1 MAVRKVIRAGDHRLK
16 AKNKQISSI
25 KSAKT
30 QKLIKDL
37 ISTMHKVELIGIAA
51 PQIGE
56 NWMVFITEPRKTKAR
71 KGAKE
76 ITDKIRVYINPKFV
90 FKSKEESIIWEGC
103 GSIGELFGSVSR
115 PKEVE
120 IEAWD
125 EKGQKF
131 SLRADG
137 LLARVIQHE
146 MDHLAGV
153 EFIQKVTDYNKVMVQ
168 ENYRKYIRNSSLQ
181 KHNSKITKIEYK
193 NI

>member
-1 MAVRKVIRAGDHRLK
+1 MAVRKVIRAGDSRLK

-37 ISTMHKVELIGIAA
+37 ISAMHKVELIGIAA

-103 GSIGELFGSVSR
+103 GSIGELFGPVSR
-115 PKEVE
+115 PKEVQ
-120 IEAWD
+120 IEATD
-125 EKGQKF
+125 EKGKKF
-131 SLRADG
+131 TLRADG

-153 EFIQKVTDYNKVMVQ
+153 EFIQKVTDYNKIMVQ
-168 ENYRKYIRNSSLQ
+168 ENYKKYVRNSPLQ
-181 KHNSKITKIEYK
+181 KKNSKITKIEYK
-193 NI
+193 NL